1 MRETE
6 QRSQAKNSLSLLD
19 TSRRSPLRFPPF
31 LKGAP
36 MNDFDSD
43 QVRELLRRVSYPG
56 FSRDIVSAG
65 FVGEI
70 VTAGPRVEI
79 EFKPNTRDDAKISE
93 MEHAIRDLLLEASFL
108 DVRIRRVNP
117 FVADAP
123 LRSAT
128 DHAHDHA
135 HHHHAK
141 DHSHHGAA
149 AKSNGCGCESNG
161 KSRLMTPLQAEYLE
175 DGELPEADLLA
186 IALGRPD
193 VAKAA
198 GYGPGGPKPLSG
210 PREDISY
217 DCGIQVLQWD
227 INPHDPQAKTCQH
240 EIKLGEWDY
249 RVWWQ
254 VHPSGLLYVSMQA
267 MREDWVENE
276 GAVPHPIGRS
286 EAVNLVYDEK
296 RGAVVAIYGT
306 VRDFR
311 PFVKAFSEAFALENS
326 KPSESTNP
334 EGVES

>member
-1 MRETE
+1 M
-6 QRSQAKNSLSLLD
+6 SK
-19 TSRRSPLRFPPF
+19 
-31 LKGAP
+31 
-36 MNDFDSD
+36 MDSGH
-43 QVRELLRRVSYPG
+43 VRELLRRVSYPG

-70 VTAGPRVEI
+70 SVAGPRVEV

-93 MEHAIRDLLLEASFL
+93 MEHAIRDLLLEATFL

-117 FVADAP
+117 FVTDAP

-128 DHAHDHA
+128 DHAH
-135 HHHHAK
+135 
-141 DHSHHGAA
+141 HGAA
-149 AKSNGCGCESNG
+149 NGNGCGCESNG

-175 DGELPEADLLA
+175 DGELPEDDLLA

-198 GYGPGGPKPLSG
+198 GYGPGGPQPLSG

-217 DCGIQVLQWD
+217 DCGITVLQWD
-227 INPHDPQAKTCQH
+227 INPHNPQAKSCQH

-267 MREDWVENE
+267 MREDWVEHE

-296 RGAVVAIYGT
+296 RSAAVAIYGT

-311 PFVKAFSEAFALENS
+311 PFVKAFSLALAEEDEKAKVS
-326 KPSESTNP
+326 ANP
-334 EGVES
+334 EGVD

>member
-1 MRETE
+1 
-6 QRSQAKNSLSLLD
+6 
-19 TSRRSPLRFPPF
+19 
-31 LKGAP
+31 
-36 MNDFDSD
+36 
-43 QVRELLRRVSYPG
+43 
-56 FSRDIVSAG
+56 
-65 FVGEI
+65 
-70 VTAGPRVEI
+70 
-79 EFKPNTRDDAKISE
+79 

-117 FVADAP
+117 FVIDAP

-128 DHAHDHA
+128 DHAHGHA
-135 HHHHAK
+135 
-141 DHSHHGAA
+141 HHGAA
-149 AKSNGCGCESNG
+149 KSNGNGCGCESNG

-175 DGELPEADLLA
+175 DGELPEDDLLA

-198 GYGPGGPKPLSG
+198 GYGPGGPQPLAG

-217 DCGIQVLQWD
+217 DCGITVLQWD
-227 INPHDPQAKTCQH
+227 INPHNPQAKSCQH

-267 MREDWVENE
+267 MREDWVEHE

-286 EAVNLVYDEK
+286 EAVNLVYDEN
-296 RGAVVAIYGT
+296 RGAAVAIYGT

-311 PFVKAFSEAFALENS
+311 PFVKAFSLAMAEEDEKAKVSA
-326 KPSESTNP
+326 NP
-334 EGVES
+334 EGVE

>member
-1 MRETE
+1 M
-6 QRSQAKNSLSLLD
+6 SKMD
-19 TSRRSPLRFPPF
+19 PL
-31 LKGAP
+31 
-36 MNDFDSD
+36 
-43 QVRELLRRVSYPG
+43 QIRELLRRVPYPG
-56 FSRDIVSAG
+56 FSKDIVAAG

-70 VTAGPRVEI
+70 TTIGPRVEV

-93 MEHAIRDLLLEASFL
+93 MEHAMRDLLLEARFL

-117 FVADAP
+117 FVTDAP

-128 DHAHDHA
+128 DHSHHHHGADHA
-135 HHHHAK
+135 HHHHAH
-141 DHSHHGAA
+141 DHHGA
-149 AKSNGCGCESNG
+149 SNGNGCGCESNG

-175 DGELPEADLLA
+175 DGELPEDDLLA

-198 GYGPGGPKPLSG
+198 GYGPGGPQPLSG

-217 DCGIQVLQWD
+217 DCGIIVLQWD
-227 INPHDPQAKTCQH
+227 INPHDPQAKSCQH

-267 MREDWVENE
+267 MREDWVEHE

-296 RGAVVAIYGT
+296 RSAAVAIYGT

-311 PFVKAFSEAFALENS
+311 PFVKAFSEAFALENTKQS
-326 KPSESTNP
+326 DGAKIP
-334 EGVES
+334 EGVER